1 MAVLSPHHR
10 VAHRARLRD
19 AEKFKSDETSEY
31 YVRHQ
36 IRVNSRLTHY
46 SDKWKPLG
54 TQRRCLLPSLL
65 HLAYIPKSGPD
76 LSRLARPKESLRSL
90 RSMFHW
96 SL

>member
-36 IRVNSRLTHY
+36 IRVNSRLTLALY
-46 SDKWKPLG
+46 RMRVLG
-54 TQRRCLLPSLL
+54 
-65 HLAYIPKSGPD
+65 
-76 LSRLARPKESLRSL
+76 KE
-90 RSMFHW
+90 
-96 SL
+96 